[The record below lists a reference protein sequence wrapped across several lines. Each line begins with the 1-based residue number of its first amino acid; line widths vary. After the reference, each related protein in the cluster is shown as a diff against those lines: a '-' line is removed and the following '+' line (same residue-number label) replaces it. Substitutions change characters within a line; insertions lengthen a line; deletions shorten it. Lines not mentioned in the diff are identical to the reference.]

1 MVETT
6 LEPGLAQAWAAI
18 TAPGGP
24 AALGQR
30 GARLSPFLDAD
41 GALLQ
46 ERPDDHYVPWTAY
59 PVSPERARLLAAGYD
74 EREVAVVRAVEARQ
88 YLTIDQLAR
97 RFYGTP
103 KYARKTLPQLY
114 RDRMLARLD
123 PTPPWMGRAIGAV
136 RCPPWVF
143 HLDWNGR
150 WALELPPPGKPLT
163 PGGLKVHFDPATIA
177 LPHQGTGHLLGINE
191 IWSLFLALAR
201 QSCTAGRTPLAVGWR
216 DEAAAQIRYGRRR
229 VEVVQP
235 DAEIVLRVGLPAW
248 HPEVLAQEATRP
260 AWQRAELAADD
271 WPTAAQLQAQ
281 VQPDATVAAVFR
293 TLLLEFETGSQHP
306 SAVEKKIQG
315 YNTLIGQRAVWE
327 VRFGP
332 RFPRLLVVVRT
343 RDAILPMVALW
354 RQHFIIQPKP
364 GSPAV
369 PVLVTSIPDLVAA
382 AGHPEGIRGACWVHA
397 MDPDR
402 APDQDLKDAP
412 PRRLRLSDALGLAD
426 L

>member
-1 MVETT
+1 MVETPVEST
-6 LEPGLAQAWAAI
+6 IPLPGASV
-18 TAPGGP
+18 
-24 AALGQR
+24 ALGQE
-30 GARLSPFLDAD
+30 GARPSPFLDAD
-41 GALLQ
+41 GALLR
-46 ERPDDHYVPWTAY
+46 ERPDDRYVPWTAY
-59 PVSPERARLLAAGYD
+59 PATPERARLLAAGYD
-74 EREVAVVRAVEARQ
+74 ERELAVVRAVEARQ

-103 KYARKTLPQLY
+103 RYARKTLPQLY

-150 WALELPPPGKPLT
+150 WALELPPPGKPVSHQLARRQ
-163 PGGLKVHFDPATIA
+163 VHFDPATIA
-177 LPHQGTGHLLGINE
+177 LPHQGTGHLLGVNE

-201 QSCTAGRTPLAVGWR
+201 RSYGAGGPSLAVGWR
-216 DEAAAQIRYGRRR
+216 DELAAQIHYGRRR
-229 VEVVQP
+229 TEVVQP
-235 DAEIVLRVGLPAW
+235 DAEIVLRAGLPAW
-248 HPEVLAQEATRP
+248 HPEVLAQEAARP
-260 AWQRAELAADD
+260 AWQRAELAASD
-271 WPTAAQLQAQ
+271 WPTAALLQAQ
-281 VQPDATVAAVFR
+281 VQPDATVTAVFR

-306 SAVEKKIQG
+306 SMVEKKIQG

-327 VRFGP
+327 ARFGP
-332 RFPRLLVVVRT
+332 RFPRLLVVVRS

-369 PVLVTSIPDLVAA
+369 PVLITSIPDLIAA
-382 AGHPEGIRGACWVHA
+382 DGQAEGLRGACWIHA

-402 APDQDLKDAP
+402 AADQDLKEAP
-412 PRRLRLSDALGLAD
+412 PRRLRLSDALGLPD